1 MTVKELISTFIDPLE
16 QEIEVIAEDAQT
28 ILFSGKGK
36 ALPESIAQREIIAIA
51 NINNDFKALSVSVE
65 SEAYDK

>member
-16 QEIEVIAEDAQT
+16 QEIEVIDEDAQT
-28 ILFSGKGK
+28 TLFSGKGK
-36 ALPESIAQREIIAIA
+36 ALPESIVQREIIAIA

-65 SEAYDK
+65 SEA

>member
-16 QEIEVIAEDAQT
+16 QEIEVIDEDAQT
-28 ILFSGKGK
+28 TLFSGKGK